1 MRQDYKAKGD
11 RDRGNIYVG
20 APKQTRMTA
29 LDVLMQK
36 TPLKVH
42 PKELGGGCSKGLD
55 AFRFLLRYTV
65 YTKYK
70 LLGAAPAIL
79 RVG

>member
-11 RDRGNIYVG
+11 RDRGNVYVG
-20 APKQTRMTA
+20 APKQTRMAA

-36 TPLKVH
+36 NPLKVH

-55 AFRFLLRYTV
+55 TFRFLLRY
-65 YTKYK
+65 
-70 LLGAAPAIL
+70 IHQI
-79 RVG
+79 